1 MPPLQVTSANGP
13 RGRTLPRSDGLAGP
27 IFTFR
32 SLWNNAGLI
41 RSRRRISPNRSGT
54 LSSGPALQGPGPNSD
69 AGCFQND
76 PRPVIF
82 ARHGRPKTG
91 PMKNLRIRQLKAYQ
105 AIVSTG
111 SATAAAEM
119 LSLTQPAVS
128 RILASL
134 EADLGFQLF
143 ERRGRHLV
151 HSDKGRKFFRMIEA
165 TLTGLDAL
173 PGIVEDIR
181 LERGSPLRI
190 SAIGPLLFST
200 LVPSALRQ
208 FQSVYPDLRLKVNWV
223 DRLDIED
230 WIVNQNSD
238 IGLTL
243 MPVEHPLLDAHEF
256 VSVNAVALLPE
267 GHALTGKS
275 IIGPSDF
282 RDERLIIPNRRTRLR
297 QLADKCM
304 LEAKHPLPIA
314 IETSTAIASCHLVA
328 AGMGVGISDPF
339 SATGIRQGRFV
350 VRPWQPTIRMS
361 YAAIWLK
368 SRTLAE
374 RSATLI
380 EILRNIAGT
389 LRPP

>member
-1 MPPLQVTSANGP
+1 
-13 RGRTLPRSDGLAGP
+13 
-27 IFTFR
+27 
-32 SLWNNAGLI
+32 
-41 RSRRRISPNRSGT
+41 
-54 LSSGPALQGPGPNSD
+54 
-69 AGCFQND
+69 
-76 PRPVIF
+76 
-82 ARHGRPKTG
+82 
-91 PMKNLRIRQLKAYQ
+91 MKNLRIRQLKAYQ

-111 SATAAAEM
+111 STTAAAEL

-128 RILASL
+128 RALAAL

-151 HSDKGRKFFRMIEA
+151 HSDKGRRFYRMIES

-190 SAIGPLLFST
+190 SAIGPLLFSD
-200 LVPSALRQ
+200 LVPLSLRN
-208 FQSVYPDLRLKVNWV
+208 FQSAYPDLRLEVNWV

-243 MPVEHPLLDAHEF
+243 MPVEHPLLEAREF

-267 GHALTGKS
+267 GHPLAARS
-275 IIGPSDF
+275 VIGPSDL
-282 RDERLIIPNRRTRLR
+282 RDERLIVPARKTRLR

-314 IETSTAIASCHLVA
+314 VETSTAIASCHLVA

-339 SATGIRQGRFV
+339 SPTGIPQGRHV
-350 VRPWQPTIRMS
+350 VRPWRPTIRMS
-361 YAAIWLK
+361 YAATWLK
-368 SRTLAE
+368 SRTLSE

-380 EILRNIAGT
+380 EILRDVAGQHGGSLIT
-389 LRPP
+389 AYAIPS

>member
-1 MPPLQVTSANGP
+1 ME
-13 RGRTLPRSDGLAGP
+13 
-27 IFTFR
+27 
-32 SLWNNAGLI
+32 
-41 RSRRRISPNRSGT
+41 
-54 LSSGPALQGPGPNSD
+54 
-69 AGCFQND
+69 
-76 PRPVIF
+76 
-82 ARHGRPKTG
+82 K
-91 PMKNLRIRQLKAYQ
+91 MKNLRIRQLKAYQ

-111 SATAAAEM
+111 STTAAAEL

-128 RILASL
+128 RALAAL

-151 HSDKGRKFFRMIEA
+151 HSDKGRRFYRMIES

-190 SAIGPLLFST
+190 SAIGPLLFSD
-200 LVPSALRQ
+200 LVPVSLRR
-208 FQSVYPDLRLKVNWV
+208 FQSLYPELRLEVNWV

-243 MPVEHPLLDAHEF
+243 MPVEHPLLEAHEF
-256 VSVNAVALLPE
+256 VSVNAVALLPA
-267 GHALTGKS
+267 GHALAERS
-275 IIGPSDF
+275 VIGPSEL
-282 RDERLIIPNRRTRLR
+282 REERLIVPVRKTRLR

-339 SATGIRQGRFV
+339 SPTGIPQGRHV
-350 VRPWQPTIRMS
+350 VRPWKPTIRMS
-361 YAAIWLK
+361 YAATWLK
-368 SRTLAE
+368 SRTLSE

-380 EILRNIAGT
+380 EILRDVAEGMEVH
-389 LRPP
+389 